1 MDTGTRNVR
10 ASIGVEADLG
20 AQSRERGDIGAVQQQ
35 KWQDPAR
42 LVRRTN
48 EHISISRRLD
58 LRSTARSE
66 ESVTPP
72 DQYFIGVALRP
83 IRLKLTRERQ
93 SVFDGTMRAGA
104 AYVQAP
110 SSHLSAQLHAPCDFL
125 HLRVCS
131 VEFRAW
137 RSLARPSSASED
149 EVVLLYDPFA
159 AQLARILIGRG
170 DAAEEG
176 FVRCVG
182 QALAMHLARVEVPRS
197 RVGALPRW
205 RLRRVEDYVKAH
217 FERHIN
223 LIDLASAAGLSRMHF
238 AAQFR
243 VATGY
248 RPCEYVLHH
257 RIERA
262 KSLLS
267 GSEMPLVEVAL
278 AAGFCTQAHFST
290 VFKRMVGE
298 TPARWRS
305 EMKQSPQRM
314 EL

>member
-20 AQSRERGDIGAVQQQ
+20 AQSRERGDVGAVQQQ

-66 ESVTPP
+66 ESVTPA
-72 DQYFIGVALRP
+72 DQYFIGVALKP
-83 IRLKLTRERQ
+83 TRLKLARERQ
-93 SVFDGTMRAGA
+93 SVFDGTMRAGT

-125 HLRVCS
+125 HLRVRS

-137 RSLARPSSASED
+137 RSPARPSASED

-159 AQLARILIGRG
+159 AQLARILIDRG

-197 RVGALPRW
+197 SVGALAKW

-248 RPCEYVLHH
+248 RPWEYVLHH

-267 GSEMPLVEVAL
+267 SSEMPLVEVAL

-298 TPARWRS
+298 TPARWRR
-305 EMKQSPQRM
+305 ETKQSSQRVD
-314 EL
+314 L